1 MVIIIILVRNLKLDD
16 LDPFSNARHT
26 IVNNKEK
33 IIARRSNLSTR
44 RSNGMDLMKVA
55 NLFLNIKDTQNEQ
68 PHVHRHSMCSKRWC
82 QHCNLNILLRHIFL
96 VEVDPYVKPLSVPD
110 LFRCSGVHNSWS
122 QIGERRVKVRRR
134 VFLEADLGWE
144 HNIVLVTV
152 VSVAS
157 TYKNFTVGE
166 SECDGVVH
174 ARDGGRSELFETLA

>member
-1 MVIIIILVRNLKLDD
+1 MVVIIILIGKLKSDD

-26 IVNNKEK
+26 IVDNKEK

-55 NLFLNIKDTQNEQ
+55 NLSLDIKDTQDEQ

-82 QHCNLNILLRHIFL
+82 RHCYFNILLRHIFL

-110 LFRCSGVHNSWS
+110 LFRCSGGHNTWS
-122 QIGERRVKVRRR
+122 QVGESRVKVRRR

-144 HNIVLVTV
+144 HNVELVTV

-174 ARDGGRSELFETLA
+174 ASNRGRRELFETLA